1 MNTKKQF
8 EEVVAFL
15 QANSSKKVSTILPEI
30 LAMTKAKQQAKN
42 FEVDEEGN
50 VTRVFCYYHKVWEDV
65 SECEYGAKKSS
76 ASGLNS
82 MCKVGY
88 NQWSKQQRDFKKAKD
103 ALLQQVADGE
113 VEASELNNMLDDL
126 EAERVSIVPLE
137 VAKPVIELPPE

>member
-8 EEVVAFL
+8 EEIVAFL
-15 QANSSKKVSTILPEI
+15 QANSNKKVSTILPEI
-30 LAMTKAKQQAKN
+30 LEMTKAKQQAKN

-103 ALLQQVADGE
+103 ALLQQVADGD
-113 VEASELNNMLDDL
+113 VEASELNKMLDDL
-126 EAERVSIVPLE
+126 EAERVSIVPRE
-137 VAKPVIELPPE
+137 TAEQVTELPPE

>member
-1 MNTKKQF
+1 MTIKKQF
-8 EEVVAFL
+8 EELVAL
-15 QANSSKKVSTILPEI
+15 LEANKGKKVSTILPEI
-30 LAMTKAKQQAKN
+30 LEMTKAKQQAKN

-65 SECEYGAKKSS
+65 SEREYGAKKSS

-103 ALLQQVADGE
+103 SLLQQVADGE
-113 VEASELNNMLDDL
+113 IEASELNVMLENL
-126 EAERVSIVPLE
+126 EAERVAIVPRE
-137 VAKPVIELPPE
+137 TAE

>member
-1 MNTKKQF
+1 MTIKKQF
-8 EEVVAFL
+8 EEIVAL
-15 QANSSKKVSTILPEI
+15 LEANKGKKVSTILPEI
-30 LAMTKAKQQAKN
+30 LEMTKAKQQAKN

-50 VTRVFCYYHKVWEDV
+50 VTRVYCYYHKAWEDV

-113 VEASELNNMLDDL
+113 VEASELNVMLDNL
-126 EAERVSIVPLE
+126 EAERVSIVPRE
-137 VAKPVIELPPE
+137 TAE

>member
-1 MNTKKQF
+1 MTIKKQF
-8 EEVVAFL
+8 EEIVAL
-15 QANSSKKVSTILPEI
+15 LEANKGKKVSTILPEI
-30 LAMTKAKQQAKN
+30 LEMTKAKQQAKN

-65 SECEYGAKKSS
+65 SKCEYGAKKSS

-113 VEASELNNMLDDL
+113 VEASELNVMLDNL
-126 EAERVSIVPLE
+126 EAERVSIVPRE
-137 VAKPVIELPPE
+137 TAE

>member
-1 MNTKKQF
+1 MTIKKQF
-8 EEVVAFL
+8 EEIVAL
-15 QANSSKKVSTILPEI
+15 LEANKGKKVSTILPEI
-30 LAMTKAKQQAKN
+30 LEMTKAKQQAKN

-82 MCKVGY
+82 MCKLGY

-113 VEASELNNMLDDL
+113 VEASELNVMLDNL
-126 EAERVSIVPLE
+126 EAERVSIVPRE
-137 VAKPVIELPPE
+137 TAEQ

>member
-8 EEVVAFL
+8 EEIVAL
-15 QANSSKKVSTILPEI
+15 LEANKSKKVSSILPEI
-30 LAMTKAKQQAKN
+30 LEMTKAKQQAKN
-42 FEVDEEGN
+42 FKVDEDGN
-50 VTRVFCYYHKVWEDV
+50 VTHVYCYYHKAWEDV
-65 SECEYGAKKSS
+65 SECPYGAKKSS

-113 VEASELNNMLDDL
+113 VEASELNNMLDNL
-126 EAERVSIVPLE
+126 EAERVAIVPLE
-137 VAKPVIELPPE
+137 VAKPVVELPPE